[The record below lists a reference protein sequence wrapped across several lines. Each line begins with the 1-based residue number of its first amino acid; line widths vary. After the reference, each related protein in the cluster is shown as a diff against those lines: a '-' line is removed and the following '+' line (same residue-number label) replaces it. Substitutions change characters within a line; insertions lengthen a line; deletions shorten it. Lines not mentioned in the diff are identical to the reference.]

1 MKKVQ
6 GSVDSLIG
14 LYPHLEGQ
22 VHIEEAWAGYID
34 GTPDRTPV
42 IGEVPGVK
50 GFLFAT
56 GFSGHGFAM
65 GPGTGRVMSEI
76 ILDGEASVDVNGL
89 RFSRFKERD
98 LNPEY

>member
-1 MKKVQ
+1 M
-6 GSVDSLIG
+6 
-14 LYPHLEGQ
+14 
-22 VHIEEAWAGYID
+22 
-34 GTPDRTPV
+34 